1 VPEDPLLKA
10 IDLCSMGHFA
20 HVQGLT
26 FGAGFAFVYGYL
38 YPSYVRR
45 RRRYGDSTSSF
56 DSI

>member
-1 VPEDPLLKA
+1 LLKA